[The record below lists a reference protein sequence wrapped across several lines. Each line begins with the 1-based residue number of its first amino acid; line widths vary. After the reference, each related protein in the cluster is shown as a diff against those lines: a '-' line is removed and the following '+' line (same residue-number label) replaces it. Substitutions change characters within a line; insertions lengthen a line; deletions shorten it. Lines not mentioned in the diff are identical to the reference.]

1 MYIRICLTGHFV
13 IGERTYKVFS
23 FYFCERKSPEG
34 TVSMSHP
41 PSLFFGVNL
50 WGIAPY
56 SSLSAYFRKVQFN
69 YCIVRV
75 LFLFTGGVFT
85 YIYYHIISQL
95 LIDVFVFAASSGGV
109 LDWTVKS

>member
-1 MYIRICLTGHFV
+1 
-13 IGERTYKVFS
+13 
-23 FYFCERKSPEG
+23 
-34 TVSMSHP
+34 MSHP

-56 SSLSAYFRKVQFN
+56 SSLSAYFVKFN
-69 YCIVRV
+69 SIIALYVYYY
-75 LFLFTGGVFT
+75 FLWGGIHI
-85 YIYYHIISQL
+85 YIIILYSQL